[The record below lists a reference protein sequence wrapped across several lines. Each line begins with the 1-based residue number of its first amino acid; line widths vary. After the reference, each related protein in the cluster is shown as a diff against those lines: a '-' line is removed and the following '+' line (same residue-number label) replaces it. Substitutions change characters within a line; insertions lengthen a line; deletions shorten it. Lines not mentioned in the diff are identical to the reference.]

1 MAFAENVGVKVDSS
15 NNQNIDNNTTSL
27 VETKPSCSDDQT
39 PKSKSS
45 VLTNELIQRTSEVN
59 LKSEISHLNPMAKEF
74 VPSFLAQTHHSE
86 FWGNRFWFTNH
97 FPKQTIFLIGQF
109 ATMRRNFGKGRP
121 WINRKTNLAQ
131 NEDVIKRTVYVS
143 DIDNQVTE
151 EQLASLFLS
160 CGQVRVFLFYGFGE
174 LLPIGSDSDVGEASW
189 VVNPATGASGSGG
202 NGWTESAANDPAR
215 EVSLAP
221 FPPQLTH
228 PVPFPAEPGS
238 PDPVSPPPPIASF
251 FSRIERAESLHAG
264 NIELTED
271 LQRIQEMERNLENE
285 RSPYRGR
292 ELAARIDW
300 EVRELEGKVARNRAW
315 DMVRDAQLDIWRQGL
330 DQELVR
336 QQENE
341 SRLEE
346 RSSPM
351 QGARSALR
359 KSGTMF
365 GSHPIRV
372 FMSKTAIAP
381 VNPSFLPQSKDELE
395 KCGKTVYCTNIDKE
409 VTKMELENFFKAV
422 CGEVHHLRLLGDFYH
437 QTRIAFVE
445 FKLAESAISALNCS
459 GVVLGELPIR
469 VSPSKTPVRLH
480 HSDLN

>member
-1 MAFAENVGVKVDSS
+1 MAVAENVGVKVDSS

-121 WINRKTNLAQ
+121 WITKKTNLAQ
-131 NEDVIKRTVYVS
+131 NEEMIKRTVYVS

-151 EQLASLFLS
+151 VELASLFLS
-160 CGQVRVFLFYGFGE
+160 CGQVVDCRMCGDYKSILRFAFIEFT
-174 LLPIGSDSDVGEASW
+174 D
-189 VVNPATGASGSGG
+189 
-202 NGWTESAANDPAR
+202 
-215 EVSLAP
+215 
-221 FPPQLTH
+221 
-228 PVPFPAEPGS
+228 AE
-238 PDPVSPPPPIASF
+238 
-251 FSRIERAESLHAG
+251 
-264 NIELTED
+264 
-271 LQRIQEMERNLENE
+271 
-285 RSPYRGR
+285 
-292 ELAARIDW
+292 
-300 EVRELEGKVARNRAW
+300 
-315 DMVRDAQLDIWRQGL
+315 
-330 DQELVR
+330 
-336 QQENE
+336 
-341 SRLEE
+341 
-346 RSSPM
+346 
-351 QGARSALR
+351 GARSALR

-409 VTKMELENFFKAV
+409 VTKMELENFFKTV